1 MVSQNQQKYLEEYEK
16 FKHIEVCPG
25 IYTRKSRAHI
35 QIQVESVNAEDEKV
49 TMKTLSSGHRFVK
62 TLHWCRKNLVRI
74 EE

>member
-16 FKHIEVCPG
+16 FKHVEICPG
-25 IYTRKSRAHI
+25 IYTRKSRTHI
-35 QIQVESVNAEDEKV
+35 QIQVESVNTDDEKV

-62 TLHWCRKNLVRI
+62 TLHWCRKNLERI